1 MNILV
6 PVSWLR
12 DFIKTKATTKDI
24 ARVLSLC
31 SQSVEHTYHQQDDDD
46 ILDIEITSNRPDCLS
61 PIGLAR
67 ELYAILPRFKF
78 SARLNLPKEE
88 KIDFSSLKPCPLKVK
103 INPPSICPRFT
114 AILIENVTI
123 KPSPDFM
130 KKRLYQIGLRPINN
144 VVDISNYLM
153 FETGQPIHTFDYD
166 KIKGEKMIMR
176 LSQKGE
182 TVTTLDGVKR
192 IMPGGD
198 IVIED
203 GSGRLI
209 DLCGIMGAENS
220 AIDKNTKRVL
230 FFVQAYAPHL
240 IRRTSMLLGHRTEAA
255 VRFEKGI
262 DLENIPLVVKRGA
275 RLMEK
280 LTGGRI
286 ASRLIDI
293 YPKKQRSPQVTLFF
307 TFAQKLIGEKISP
320 EMMIDILTHLG
331 FKLIKK
337 TKNNAEF
344 LVPSWRIH
352 DVSLEE
358 DLIEEIARIYGY
370 FNLKSQLP
378 PLPPHWRTKPIRK
391 VAKGKFPPLFYWRE
405 KIKDFL
411 RYQGFW
417 EAYSY
422 SFTSKKVIENA
433 KLRTKS
439 HLALQ
444 NPISQ
449 ELKYMRRQLLP
460 SLLHVF
466 SQNQARFPKISL
478 YEIANTYQP
487 QKNDLPQEN
496 LRLTAI
502 SSMKDIFHL
511 KGILESLLSELGLKE
526 VKFLPV
532 EKGSA
537 FAKIYYQKHYLGWI
551 KEVEKDILHRFKIEE
566 KISAFDLNVDLLSVL
581 ANKKKTFTIPSPYPP
596 VIEDLTFTFPTKIH
610 LGPVL
615 QSIKSLS
622 KVIKNIVIA
631 DSFGNSKTLRLTF
644 QNPKHNLTSKEI
656 KELRKKI
663 IATVEKK
670 FQGKLKG
677 KPVE

>member
-12 DFIKTKATTKDI
+12 DFIKTKAKTKDI

-31 SQSVEHTYHQQDDDD
+31 SQSVEHIYQQKGDDV
-46 ILDIEITSNRPDCLS
+46 LDIEITSNRPDCLS
-61 PIGLAR
+61 VVGLAR
-67 ELYAILPRFKF
+67 ELYAILPRFNF
-78 SARLNLPKEE
+78 SARLNLPTEE
-88 KIDFSSLKPCPLKVK
+88 KIDFFLLKPCPLEVK

-123 KPSPDFM
+123 KPSPELM
-130 KKRLYQIGLRPINN
+130 KKRLHQIGLRPINN

-166 KIKGEKMIMR
+166 KIKEGKMIMR

-182 TVTTLDGVKR
+182 TVITLDGVKR
-192 IMPGGD
+192 VMPGGD

-203 GSGRLI
+203 GNGRLI

-230 FFVQAYAPHL
+230 FFVQAYTPHL

-262 DLENIPLVVKRGA
+262 DLENIPFVVKRGA

-280 LTGGRI
+280 LTGGNI
-286 ASRLIDI
+286 ASKIIDI
-293 YPKKQRSPQVTLFF
+293 YPKRQKSPQVNLSFN
-307 TFAQKLIGEKISP
+307 FAQKLIGEKIP
-320 EMMIDILTHLG
+320 PKTMIDILDRLG

-337 TKNNAEF
+337 TKDNAQF

-378 PLPPHWRTKPIRK
+378 PLPPHWRDKPIKK

-422 SFTSKKVIENA
+422 SFISKKIIENA
-433 KLRTKS
+433 KLKS
-439 HLALQ
+439 ETHLALQ

-487 QKNDLPQEN
+487 QKDDLPREN

-502 SSMKDIFHL
+502 SSTKNILQL

-526 VKFLPV
+526 VNFLPV
-532 EKGSA
+532 EKGSVL
-537 FAKIYYQKHYLGWI
+537 AKVCYQKQCLGWI
-551 KEVEKDILHRFKIEE
+551 KEIEKDILRKFNIEE
-566 KISAFDLNVDLLSVL
+566 KISAFDLDVDLLSSL
-581 ANKKKTFTIPSPYPP
+581 ANKKKTFNIPSPYPP
-596 VIEDLTFTFPTKIH
+596 IIEDLTFVFPAKTY
-610 LGPVL
+610 LGPVI

-622 KVIKNIVIA
+622 KVIKNVA
-631 DSFGNSKTLRLTF
+631 VVDSFGHSRTLRLTF
-644 QNPKHNLTSKEI
+644 QSSKHNLTGKEI
-656 KELRKKI
+656 KELRRKI
-663 IATVEKK
+663 ITTVERK
-670 FQGKLKG
+670 FKGKLKG
-677 KPVE
+677 KSTE

>member
-12 DFIKTKATTKDI
+12 DFIKTKANTKDI

-31 SQSVEHTYHQQDDDD
+31 SQSVEHIYQQKGDD

-61 PIGLAR
+61 VVGLAR
-67 ELYAILPRFKF
+67 ELYAILPRFNF
-78 SARLNLPKEE
+78 STRLNLPNEE
-88 KIDFSSLKPCPLKVK
+88 KIDFSSLKPYPLEVK

-123 KPSPDFM
+123 KPSPELM

-166 KIKGEKMIMR
+166 KIKGGKMIMR
-176 LSQKGE
+176 LSRKGE
-182 TVTTLDGVKR
+182 TVITLDGVKR
-192 IMPGGD
+192 VMPG
-198 IVIED
+198 
-203 GSGRLI
+203 
-209 DLCGIMGAENS
+209 
-220 AIDKNTKRVL
+220 
-230 FFVQAYAPHL
+230 FFVQAYTPHL

-262 DLENIPLVVKRGA
+262 DLENIPFVVKRGA

-280 LTGGRI
+280 LTGGNI
-286 ASRLIDI
+286 ASKIIDI
-293 YPKKQRSPQVTLFF
+293 YPKKQESPQVTLFF
-307 TFAQKLIGEKISP
+307 DFAQKIIGEKIP
-320 EMMIDILTHLG
+320 PKTMIDILARLG

-337 TKNNAEF
+337 TKDNAEF
-344 LVPSWRIH
+344 LVPNWRIH

-378 PLPPHWRTKPIRK
+378 PLPPHWRDKSIK
-391 VAKGKFPPLFYWRE
+391 KAAKGKFPPLFYWRE
-405 KIKDFL
+405 KTKDFL

-422 SFTSKKVIENA
+422 SFISKKIIENA
-433 KLRTKS
+433 KLKTET

-460 SLLHVF
+460 SLLDIF

-487 QKNDLPQEN
+487 QKDDLPQEN

-502 SSMKDIFHL
+502 SSAKNIFQL
-511 KGILESLLSELGLKE
+511 KGILESLLSELGLRKIS
-526 VKFLPV
+526 FLPA
-532 EKGSA
+532 EKGSVL
-537 FAKIYYQKHYLGWI
+537 AKVYYQKQCLGWI
-551 KEVEKDILHRFKIEE
+551 KEVEKDILRKFNIKE
-566 KISAFDLNVDLLSVL
+566 KISAFDLDVDLLSSL
-581 ANKKKTFTIPSPYPP
+581 ANKKKTFNIPSPYPP
-596 VIEDLTFTFPTKIH
+596 VIEDLTFVFPAKTY
-610 LGPVL
+610 LGPVI
-615 QSIKSLS
+615 QSIKDVSSLI
-622 KVIKNIVIA
+622 KEVILI
-631 DSFGNSKTLRLTF
+631 DSFHRSKTFRIIYE
-644 QNPKHNLTSKEI
+644 NKNGNLKAAEV
-656 KELRKKI
+656 KKI
-663 IATVEKK
+663 REKIIKKAKEK
-670 FQGKLKG
+670 FAAKAKAKQQDLKI
-677 KPVE
+677 